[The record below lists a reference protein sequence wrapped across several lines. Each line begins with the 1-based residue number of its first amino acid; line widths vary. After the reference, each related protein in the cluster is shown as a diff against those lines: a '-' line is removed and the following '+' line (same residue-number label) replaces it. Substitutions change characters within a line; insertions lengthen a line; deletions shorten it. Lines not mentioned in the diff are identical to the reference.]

1 MTEFWIWVVVALVV
15 GAAAL
20 WWLLMVCVWIAG
32 AYMVNKGG
40 MKRKGGK

>member
-1 MTEFWIWVVVALVV
+1 MTEFWVGVVVGCLS
-15 GAAAL
+15 AAAL